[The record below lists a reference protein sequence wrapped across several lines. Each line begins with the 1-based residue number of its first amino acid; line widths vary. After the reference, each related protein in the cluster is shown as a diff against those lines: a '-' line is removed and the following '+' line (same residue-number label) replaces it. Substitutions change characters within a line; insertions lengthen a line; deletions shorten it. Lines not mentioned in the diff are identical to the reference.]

1 MNDQTSSRKTGH
13 DQQKSPGDM
22 NPETGHEI
30 ASALMGFSVSDEM
43 EEPGHFSLGE
53 HLTGD
58 CHMRIL
64 MALRRIMHFVDAY
77 SRKLSIDYHI
87 TGPQLICLHTI
98 VNDGPMTLSALGKR
112 VSLSMST
119 VNGIIDRLELK
130 NLVVRKRTDPDRRK
144 VIVSA
149 TDAGVCLSREA
160 PLPLQNKLVQAISD
174 LPELEQVS
182 IALSLERIVDMMEEK
197 QHPDHSRHRD

>member
-1 MNDQTSSRKTGH
+1 MDDKPTTVKKGCGVRNLPVDKNTEKDR
-13 DQQKSPGDM
+13 
-22 NPETGHEI
+22 EI
-30 ASALMGFSVSDEM
+30 ASALIGFSVSGS
-43 EEPGHFSLGE
+43 EEPGHLSLGE

-98 VNDGPMTLSALGKR
+98 VYDGPMTLSSLGKR

-149 TDAGVCLSREA
+149 TDEGVRLSREA
-160 PLPLQNKLVQAISD
+160 PTPLQNKLVQSISD

-182 IALSLERIVDMMEEK
+182 IALSLERIADMMEEK
-197 QHPDHSRHRD
+197 DHPGRSRK